1 MQVWVVV
8 GGVWGLRT
16 PDRPEKISRGYNVKH
31 FNLSR
36 HGSEGCGV
44 IFYFGEISARFHGV
58 WGMLKCQFQ
67 ETTRGFKKMT
77 NPPDFTRIFDTR
89 YPMFCFIGQIYM
101 IAG

>member
-44 IFYFGEISARFHGV
+44 ILLFRGNI
-58 WGMLKCQFQ
+58 CQIPWRQ
-67 ETTRGFKKMT
+67 G
-77 NPPDFTRIFDTR
+77 NAAV
-89 YPMFCFIGQIYM
+89 
-101 IAG
+101 IAGANFRELPEVSKK

>member
-44 IFYFGEISARFHGV
+44 ILLFRGNICQIPWHLGNAKMPISGNYQRFQ
-58 WGMLKCQFQ
+58 KNDKSP
-67 ETTRGFKKMT
+67 GFH
-77 NPPDFTRIFDTR
+77 PHI
-89 YPMFCFIGQIYM
+89 
-101 IAG
+101 